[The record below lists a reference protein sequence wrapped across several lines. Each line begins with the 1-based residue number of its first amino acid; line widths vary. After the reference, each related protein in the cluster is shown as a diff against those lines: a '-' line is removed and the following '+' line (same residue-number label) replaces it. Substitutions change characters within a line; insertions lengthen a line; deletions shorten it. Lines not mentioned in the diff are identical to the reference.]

1 MDRFLYDNGL
11 RHERVNDPVPD
22 KKKKLTYIFT
32 FTLLSG
38 ASKGFMKAFIKA
50 FIKAFEAPQR
60 NVKIKIQVNFYFNTG
75 F

>member
-50 FIKAFEAPQR
+50 FEAPQR
-60 NVKIKIQVNFYFNTG
+60 SVKIKIQVNFYFNTG

>member
-1 MDRFLYDNGL
+1 MDRFLYHNGL
-11 RHERVNDPVPD
+11 RHERVNNPVPD
-22 KKKKLTYIFT
+22 KKKNLTHIFT

-38 ASKGFMKAFIKA
+38 AWKGFMKA

-60 NVKIKIQVNFYFNTG
+60 SVKIKIQVNFYFNTG

>member
-1 MDRFLYDNGL
+1 MITASVMKGL
-11 RHERVNDPVPD
+11 TIQSQT
-22 KKKKLTYIFT
+22 KKKLTYIFT

-50 FIKAFEAPQR
+50 FEAPQR
-60 NVKIKIQVNFYFNTG
+60 TVKIKIQVNFYFNTG